1 MSDLIVLD
9 GRKGQLKATKNINF
23 PSIAF
28 FLRDEARRFAIF
40 YHRLKRK
47 KEIK

>member
-1 MSDLIVLD
+1 MEERANLKQQKISIFQVL
-9 GRKGQLKATKNINF
+9 L
-23 PSIAF
+23 F